1 MCLRK
6 NKNRKEKYSESDSH
20 RVDVALLQKA
30 LPIKKNTP
38 SQMNI
43 KKKTKLV
50 CIHDGHVFIRA
61 RSFTN
66 KAIFKIYRDESTLI
80 YVQEHKLIE

>member
-6 NKNRKEKYSESDSH
+6 NKNRKKYSESNSH

-43 KKKTKLV
+43 KKPKQLV

>member
-6 NKNRKEKYSESDSH
+6 NKNRKKYSESNSH

-30 LPIKKNTP
+30 LPINKKYTESNEYKKN
-38 SQMNI
+38 
-43 KKKTKLV
+43 KLV

>member
-43 KKKTKLV
+43 KKKT
-50 CIHDGHVFIRA
+50 
-61 RSFTN
+61 N
-66 KAIFKIYRDESTLI
+66 
-80 YVQEHKLIE
+80 

>member
-6 NKNRKEKYSESDSH
+6 IKNRKEKYSESNSH

-30 LPIKKNTP
+30 LPIKKKYTESNEY
-38 SQMNI
+38 
-43 KKKTKLV
+43 KKNKLV

-66 KAIFKIYRDESTLI
+66 KAIFKIYRDESTFI

>member
-6 NKNRKEKYSESDSH
+6 NKNRKEKYSESNSH

-43 KKKTKLV
+43 KKNKLV

-66 KAIFKIYRDESTLI
+66 KAIFKIYRDESTFI
-80 YVQEHKLIE
+80 YVQEHKLIK

>member
-6 NKNRKEKYSESDSH
+6 NKNRKEKYSESNSH

-30 LPIKKNTP
+30 LPIKKYTESNEY
-38 SQMNI
+38 
-43 KKKTKLV
+43 KKTKQLV

-61 RSFTN
+61 RPFTN

>member
-6 NKNRKEKYSESDSH
+6 NKNRKEKYSESNSH

-30 LPIKKNTP
+30 LPIKKKYTKSNEY
-38 SQMNI
+38 
-43 KKKTKLV
+43 KKNKLV

-66 KAIFKIYRDESTLI
+66 KAIFKIYRDESTFI
-80 YVQEHKLIE
+80 YVQKHKLIE

>member
-6 NKNRKEKYSESDSH
+6 NKNRKEKNLESNSH

-43 KKKTKLV
+43 KKNKLV

-66 KAIFKIYRDESTLI
+66 KAIFKIYRDESTFI